1 MINVGII
8 VGNITLGHG
17 TERAVANLVNML
29 SSQGTYNIT
38 IISLYSHPCESC
50 YFELTSSVH
59 IEHLNLSNASI
70 LKRFVGY
77 FEFIKKTQDILKKR
91 NICLL
96 LGTTHALNCLMIF
109 FSRNIKKIGCEH
121 MSYMASPKLSRFF
134 RRICYKKLNAIV
146 TLTNKDAEHYS
157 FIEKSRL
164 FVIPNSLSFFY
175 KSPATLINKRI
186 IAAGRLTEQKGF
198 DMLIEAAQIIKR
210 YTKGWSID
218 IFGEGEDEE
227 KLIKLMH
234 EKELTDFVSIKSPV
248 KNIQL
253 ELLNSSI
260 YVMSSRWEG
269 LPMILLETKACGLP
283 IVSFDC
289 PEGPADIIDSGY
301 DGYLVKLNDVEE
313 LANKI
318 VLLCNDFDLRKK
330 MGNMAYVN
338 SQKFS
343 SSEILKRWVE
353 LFTKMQKERL

>member
-17 TERAVANLVNML
+17 TERAVTNLANML
-29 SSQGTYNIT
+29 VTLGSYNVT
-38 IISLYSHPCESC
+38 IISLYSRSDDSC
-50 YFELTSSVH
+50 YFDIARQINIV
-59 IEHLNLSNASI
+59 HLNLSNDSV
-70 LKRFVGY
+70 LNRFVGY
-77 FEFIKKTQDILKKR
+77 YSFIKKTKQILKDSD
-91 NICLL
+91 IQLL
-96 LGTTHALNCLMIF
+96 LATTHALNCLMIF
-109 FSRNIKKIGCEH
+109 FSSKIKRIACEH
-121 MSYMASPKLSRFF
+121 MNYNACPKISRCL
-134 RRICYKKLNAIV
+134 RHICYNSLDAVV

-157 FIEKSRL
+157 FIEKSKVW
-164 FVIPNSLSFFY
+164 VIPNSVSFFC
-175 KSPATLINKRI
+175 KQPATLTHKRI

-218 IFGEGEDEE
+218 IFGDGADEE
-227 KLIKLMH
+227 KLIKLIY
-234 EKELTDFVSIKSPV
+234 EKELADFISIKPPV

-269 LPMILLETKACGLP
+269 LPMILLEAKACGLP

-301 DGYLVKLNDVEE
+301 DGYLVKLNNVEE

-353 LFTKMQKERL
+353 LFRKMQKERL